1 MAKLF
6 KLALE
11 ETVEQPEQ
19 VENTE
24 ETVSS
29 PELDAVQDAVSTGS
43 DIQEAT
49 DVNDKAI
56 EENPEGVTSD
66 DVQEAQETLF
76 YSLGRLGMTREM
88 ASRYSV
94 DLESYN
100 SNLDKLIAI
109 NNKLKLAKEHN
120 DVAIDSVLR
129 NLNISQEYTAVDWN
143 RVLTLGV
150 ATIYR
155 KITNKSTTSITAP
168 GVLISLMLSAWSD
181 CAEIIVQAAKDVA
194 RAAVIGDKANQAINT
209 VDAIGDVVDAVR
221 DRRSHAHDWNNA
233 YIKGIPNMYKVL
245 FQNYKKVKD
254 EDVETYKTD
263 LTDMKDIIGGIK
275 KVFCRPC
282 KTRRMS
288 TEEIH
293 DIKLFRPDKIAKEMQ
308 TAIEYHKEH
317 NPKTFI
323 VAKSFAQ
330 WWALN
335 VVSYLSDN
343 IHAE

>member
-221 DRRSHAHDWNNA
+221 DRRSHAHDWNNT

-308 TAIEYHKEH
+308 TAIDYHKEH